1 MTPAERERAV
11 NYLTQS
17 RDNLLRTI
25 RGLSREQLQFKSAPD
40 RWSVADCLEHLIL
53 VENRRVGEGIPAALQ
68 QPVDPAKRSAF
79 AGRDDELVQLV
90 AGRAQRAQ
98 APEPVRPTGRWPHDR
113 LIPEF
118 ETARKRSA
126 DLAATPQANLRQYFS
141 THPLFGDLDCYQWL
155 LLVAAHSDRHRRQ
168 IEELIASPVFP
179 RAAAV

>member
-17 RDNLLRTI
+17 RDNLLRTV
-25 RGLSREQLQFKSAPD
+25 RGLSREQLQFKSAPE

-53 VENRRVGEGIPAALQ
+53 VENRRIGEGIPAALQ
-68 QPVDPAKRSAF
+68 QPVDSARRSAYE
-79 AGRDDELVQLV
+79 GRDDELVRLV
-90 AGRAQRAQ
+90 AGRAQRVQ
-98 APEPVRPTGRWPHDR
+98 APEPVRPVGRWPHDR

-118 ETARKRSA
+118 EAARKRST
-126 DLAATPQANLRQYFS
+126 DLVATTRANLRQYLS

-155 LLVAAHSDRHRRQ
+155 LLIAAHSDRHRTQ
-168 IEELIASPVFP
+168 IEELVASPGFP